1 MAVLT
6 SVLLQSQRQ
15 PPFHTYWDPGPRH
28 LSTMPVHHHNLSHFP
43 IPPSSLSYPTY
54 SCSEGPLLSY
64 PAKPPLGTVLLHI
77 FPLPV
82 PVPFRSQLKDHLL
95 RGVFLDYSAKPSPRP
110 SSFPVDSSCPVRVS
124 TQRPPPQKGLPSPA
138 CKATSR
144 PGPPR
149 RQPTLP
155 APSPGLH
162 RHAGRGTLTSRNCTR
177 PFSPS
182 ALRHSYAVP
191 DCRKSC
197 ARHMLSLRNRE
208 PMAAPPR
215 SAAAAR
221 APAPW
226 GSAPLPP
233 LPPLSRRHRYPPR
246 PAHRGSRFRFR
257 PGEPPIAR

>member
-1 MAVLT
+1 
-6 SVLLQSQRQ
+6 
-15 PPFHTYWDPGPRH
+15 
-28 LSTMPVHHHNLSHFP
+28 MP
-43 IPPSSLSYPTY
+43 
-54 SCSEGPLLSY
+54 
-64 PAKPPLGTVLLHI
+64 A
-77 FPLPV
+77 

-95 RGVFLDYSAKPSPRP
+95 GEVFLDYSAKSSPRP
-110 SSFPVDSSCPVRVS
+110 SSFPVDSSCPVRVP
-124 TQRPPPQKGLPSPA
+124 TQRPPPQKGPPSPA

-144 PGPPR
+144 PRSPR
-149 RQPTLP
+149 RQSTLP
-155 APSPGLH
+155 APSPGRR

-215 SAAAAR
+215 STAAAR

-226 GSAPLPP
+226 GSVTAATAATAQPPPQLPITP
-233 LPPLSRRHRYPPR
+233 RPPR
-246 PAHRGSRFRFR
+246 QPVPVPPRGPAHPKITNERSGLWQSVTTTR
-257 PGEPPIAR
+257 PIDTQEAGTLTGWTLRYFQSLFHWCVVFFFTDGIAL